1 MMIKAVQ
8 HRLLG
13 LLKIA
18 KSFLI
23 YDEEIAVAVDAGHSR
38 WCAKRIVKALR
49 EVGLTPGDLKLC
61 ILTHRHWDHSG
72 GVRALKEMT
81 GCEVAIHEGDAE
93 ALGNVIDHRLRDGE
107 VIPLLGGIRVIHV
120 PGHTPGSIC
129 LLQGDSLIVGDALI
143 GGRRGLKPPASIYCD
158 DYEEALRSLERL
170 RGLDFEAVY
179 VSHGV
184 DRVKGGKEALIEL
197 LNRLGSAS

>member
-1 MMIKAVQ
+1 MIRAVR

-13 LLKIA
+13 LLEIA
-18 KSFLI
+18 KSFLL
-23 YDEEIAVAVDAGHSR
+23 YDEETAVAVDAGHSR
-38 WCAKRIVKALR
+38 WCARKIVNTLGEMGLR
-49 EVGLTPGDLKLC
+49 PGDLKLC

-72 GVRALKEMT
+72 GVGALKDMT
-81 GCEVAIHEGDAE
+81 GCEVAIHEGDAD
-93 ALGNVIDHRLRDGE
+93 ALGSVVDHRLRDGE

-129 LLQGDSLIVGDALI
+129 LLYGDSLIAGDALI

-158 DYEEALRSLERL
+158 DYEKALRSLEKL

-184 DRVKGGKEALIEL
+184 DRVERGKEALIEL

>member
-1 MMIKAVQ
+1 MIRAIR

-13 LLKIA
+13 LLEIA
-18 KSFLI
+18 KSFLL
-23 YDEEIAVAVDAGHSR
+23 YDEETAVAVDAGHSR
-38 WCAKRIVKALR
+38 WCARRIVDTLGEIGLR
-49 EVGLTPGDLKLC
+49 PGDLRLC

-72 GVRALKEMT
+72 GVRALKSLT
-81 GCEVAIHEGDAE
+81 GCEVAIHEGDAD
-93 ALGNVIDHRLRDGE
+93 ALGSVVDHQLRDGE

-129 LLQGDSLIVGDALI
+129 LLYGDSLIAGDALI

-170 RGLDFEAVY
+170 RSLDFKAVY

-184 DRVKGGKEALIEL
+184 DRVEGGREALIEL

>member
-1 MMIKAVQ
+1 MIRAIK

-13 LLKIA
+13 LFEIA
-18 KSFLI
+18 KSFLL
-23 YDEEIAVAVDAGHSR
+23 YDEGVAVAVDAGHSR
-38 WCAKRIVKALR
+38 WCANRIVEALR

-72 GVRALKEMT
+72 GVRALRELT

-93 ALGNVIDHRLRDGE
+93 ALGDVIDHRLRNGE

-129 LLQGDSLIVGDALI
+129 LLYGDILIAGDVLI

-158 DYEEALRSLERL
+158 DYGEALRSLERL
-170 RGLDFEAVY
+170 RDVEFEAIY

-184 DRVKGGKEALIEL
+184 DRVKGGREALMEL

>member
-1 MMIKAVQ
+1 MIKAIQ

-13 LLKIA
+13 LFEIA
-18 KSFLI
+18 KSFLL
-23 YDEEIAVAVDAGHSR
+23 YDEGIAIAVDAGHSR
-38 WCAKRIVKALR
+38 WCANRIVEALR
-49 EVGLTPGDLKLC
+49 EVGLNPGDLKLC

-72 GVRALKEMT
+72 GVRALKELT

-93 ALGNVIDHRLRDGE
+93 ALGDIIDHRLKDGE

-129 LLQGDSLIVGDALI
+129 LLYGDILIAGDVLI
-143 GGRRGLKPPASIYCD
+143 GGRRRLKPPASIYCD
-158 DYEEALRSLERL
+158 DHEEALRSLERL
-170 RGLDFEAVY
+170 RDVEFEAIY

-184 DRVKGGKEALIEL
+184 DRVKGGREAFMEL